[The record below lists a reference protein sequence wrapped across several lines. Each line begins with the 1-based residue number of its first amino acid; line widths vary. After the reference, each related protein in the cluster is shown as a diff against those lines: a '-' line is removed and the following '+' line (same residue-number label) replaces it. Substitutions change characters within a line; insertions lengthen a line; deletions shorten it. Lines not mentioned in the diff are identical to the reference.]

1 MGNIFYLAQIFDTL
15 SCVSILFFIITAVGL
30 ICSIIYYHVSAD
42 FRNRYSEYTEEEH
55 INSGKM
61 VRRLIPLIIIFA
73 LGIIFIP
80 TKKTY
85 LFMVGGKTID
95 NVIEK
100 NPDIEELPANTL
112 NLLNEYIKA
121 KTDDL
126 KEK

>member
-1 MGNIFYLAQIFDTL
+1 MGNIFYLAQVFDEL
-15 SCVSILFFIITAVGL
+15 SHCCALFFIIAIIAL
-30 ICSIIYYHVSAD
+30 IISIIYYHISAD
-42 FRNRYSEYTEEEH
+42 FRNRDSEYTEQEH
-55 INSGKM
+55 INSGKA
-61 VRRLIPLIIIFA
+61 VKCLIPVVIIFA

-121 KTDDL
+121 KTEDI

>member
-1 MGNIFYLAQIFDTL
+1 MENIFYLAQVFDTL
-15 SCVSILFFIITAVGL
+15 SCVCILFFIITAVGL
-30 ICSIIYYHVSAD
+30 ISSIIYYHVSAD
-42 FRNRYSEYTEEEH
+42 FRTCYSEYTEQEH
-55 INSGKM
+55 INSGKA
-61 VRRLIPLIIIFA
+61 VKCLIPLIIVFA
-73 LGIIFIP
+73 LGMIFIP

-112 NLLNEYIKA
+112 NLLNEYIKS
-121 KTDDL
+121 KTEDI

>member
-1 MGNIFYLAQIFDTL
+1 MGNIFYLAQVFDTL
-15 SCVSILFFIITAVGL
+15 SDVCIVFFAMTTVALIIN
-30 ICSIIYYHVSAD
+30 IIYYHISAD
-42 FRNRYSEYTEEEH
+42 YKNRYSEYTEQEH

-61 VRRLIPLIIIFA
+61 VRRLISLVIMFA
-73 LGIIFIP
+73 LGMIFIP